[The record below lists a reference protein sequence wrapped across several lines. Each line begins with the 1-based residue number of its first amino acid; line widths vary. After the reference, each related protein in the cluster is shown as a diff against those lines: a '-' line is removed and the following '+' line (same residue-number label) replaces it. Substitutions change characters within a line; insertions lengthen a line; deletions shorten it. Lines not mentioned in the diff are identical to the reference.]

1 MWTTWRAATQAALY
15 GEDGFYARGER
26 PAAHFRTSVHVSPR
40 YAGAILALLRHTDE
54 ALGHPDRLDLVDIG
68 AGQGELLGQ
77 ILDLAQQEP
86 VQQKPARQKP
96 AQQPPAAT
104 GPAGAWSSFP
114 QRICAQAVEI
124 APRPAGADD
133 RIRWGP
139 ALPAR
144 IRGLVIAS
152 EWLDNI
158 PLDVAEL
165 TPDGPR
171 IVLVDPGSGA
181 EQPGPPAGPAEQEWL
196 RRWWPLHHPGERAE
210 LGHPRCA
217 AWAGVIGRLEGGLA
231 LAADYAHAR
240 DGRPLAGT
248 LAGFREGRAVRPI
261 PDGSR
266 DITAHVA
273 LDACAAAG
281 TAAGATQTLLTTQ
294 RAALRALG
302 LTGRRPPLSL
312 ADREPA
318 RYLAAL
324 RQAAGNAELTDPAG
338 LGGFGWL
345 VQAVDIPLPGAL
357 AGLAGQRV

>member
-1 MWTTWRAATQAALY
+1 MWTTWRAATQDALY
-15 GEDGFYARGER
+15 GQAGFYARGER
-26 PAAHFRTSVHVSPR
+26 PAAHFRTSVHASPR
-40 YAGAILALLRHTDE
+40 YAGAILALLRHADA

-77 ILDLAQQEP
+77 VLTLAQDRPP
-86 VQQKPARQKP
+86 VLARQPVPARQARP
-96 AQQPPAAT
+96 
-104 GPAGAWSSFP
+104 GGLSFP
-114 QRICAQAVEI
+114 QRIAARAVEI
-124 APRPAGADD
+124 APHSPGCDD
-133 RIRWGP
+133 RIRWSQ

-158 PLDVAEL
+158 PVDVAEL

-181 EQPGPPAGPAEQEWL
+181 ERTGPPAGPAEQDWL
-196 RRWWPLHHPGERAE
+196 RRWWPLHHPGDRAE
-210 LGHPRCA
+210 LGHPRCT
-217 AWAGVIGRLEGGLA
+217 AWADVIGRLDGGLA
-231 LAADYAHAR
+231 LAADYAHSLA
-240 DGRPLAGT
+240 GRPPAGT
-248 LAGFREGRAVRPI
+248 LAGFRDGRAVRPI

-294 RAALRALG
+294 RLALRALG
-302 LTGRRPPLSL
+302 LTGRRPPLSQ
-312 ADREPA
+312 ADHDPA
-318 RYLAAL
+318 GYLTAL
-324 RQAAGNAELTDPAG
+324 RMAAEEAELTDPAG

-345 VQAVDIPLPGAL
+345 IQAVGVPLPAAL
-357 AGLAGQRV
+357 EGLGRSRAGPLARF